1 MQNLTQ
7 ALTESMCNF
16 DPVTQLDDINVTLH
30 ELSKSIQKLELQ

>member
-7 ALTESMCNF
+7 ALTESMCNM
-16 DPVTQLDDINVTLH
+16 DPTQLDDINVTLH